1 MKPRMPAAA
10 LAAAVALIIPGV
22 AHGYPTAAR
31 ATCSMQSEAD
41 FPNAYADP
49 RNLVVGP
56 LALVGAGAPT
66 SAETVAEFGG
76 NKFPLLV
83 KVGHTVTISVLPSAH
98 GVAALAYGGNLPQ
111 GRSLTVRDGYQTETF
126 IACRA
131 DEPTSSTAGAGEPV
145 TFWSGFVLAARP
157 VCVPLD
163 VAVDERPARRVEI
176 SMGRPCPSSHH

>member
-1 MKPRMPAAA
+1 MKTRMPAAA
-10 LAAAVALIIPGV
+10 LAAAVALIIPEA
-22 AHGYPTAAR
+22 AHGHPIAAR
-31 ATCSMQSEAD
+31 ATCPMQSEAD
-41 FPNAYADP
+41 FPNAYVDP

-66 SAETVAEFGG
+66 SAETVARFGG
-76 NKFPLLV
+76 NKFPLIV

-98 GVAALAYGGNLPQ
+98 GVAALAYGGNLPH
-111 GRSLTVRDGYQTETF
+111 GRSLTVRDGFQTETF
-126 IACRA
+126 VACRA

-163 VAVDERPARRVEI
+163 VSVDDRTARRVDL
-176 SMGRPCPSSHH
+176 SMVLPCPSSPH